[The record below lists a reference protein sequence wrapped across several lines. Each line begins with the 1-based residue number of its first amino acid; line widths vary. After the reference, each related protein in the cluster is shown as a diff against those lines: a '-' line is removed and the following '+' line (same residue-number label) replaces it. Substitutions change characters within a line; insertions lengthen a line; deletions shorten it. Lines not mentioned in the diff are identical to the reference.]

1 MEVTAIIMRAKGDIM
16 REDVSKKRF
25 IEETYRLISTE
36 GEGAVSIRRIGREM
50 NCNTA
55 NIYRYF
61 KDLDEL
67 VTYASLRYLAGYLE
81 DVAKCYE
88 ASEST
93 LETYLMVWDCF
104 AGHAFDHPQLFDK
117 LFFGRHSRQ
126 LEEII
131 REYYALFP
139 EDMAGI
145 APALEEV
152 FTTGSFDRRD
162 FLMISRCVADG
173 WFTADEAKYLNTLL
187 IHLFMGFHKELLD
200 RERTEEEV
208 RHLRHSFISCVHT
221 TVEHFCR
228 KRS

>member
-1 MEVTAIIMRAKGDIM
+1 M
-16 REDVSKKRF
+16 REAVSKKRF

-36 GEGAVSIRRIGREM
+36 GVGAVSIRRIGREM

-67 VTYASLRYLAGYLE
+67 LTYASLRYLAGYLD

-88 ASEST
+88 ASKDT
-93 LETYLMVWDCF
+93 LETYLLVWECF
-104 AGHAFDHPQLFDK
+104 ANHAFAHPHKFNT

-131 REYYALFP
+131 RSYYELFP
-139 EDMAGI
+139 EDMMGI

-162 FLMISRCVADG
+162 FLLISRCVEDG
-173 WFTADEAKYLNTLL
+173 WFTAEDAKYLNMLL
-187 IHLFMGFHKELLD
+187 IHLFMGFHKQLLD
-200 RERTEEEV
+200 KERSVDEVLRMRESFLGCVRKSVEV
-208 RHLRHSFISCVHT
+208 C
-221 TVEHFCR
+221 CR
-228 KRS
+228 KPR

>member
-1 MEVTAIIMRAKGDIM
+1 M

-36 GEGAVSIRRIGREM
+36 GIGAVSIRRIGREM

-67 VTYASLRYLAGYLE
+67 VTYASLRYLAGYLD

-88 ASEST
+88 ISENT
-93 LETYLMVWDCF
+93 LDTYLLVWECF
-104 AGHAFDHPQLFDK
+104 ARHAFAHPHKFQA
-117 LFFGRHSRQ
+117 LFFGRHSRAM
-126 LEEII
+126 EEII
-131 REYYALFP
+131 RNYYELFP
-139 EDMAGI
+139 EDMEGI
-145 APALEEV
+145 APALEQV

-162 FLMISRCVADG
+162 FLLISRCVEDG
-173 WFTADEAKYLNTLL
+173 WFTEEDARYLNILL

-200 RERTEEEV
+200 KDRTEEEV
-208 RHLRHSFISCVHT
+208 QRSRESFLSCVHQ
-221 TVEHFCR
+221 TVERC
-228 KRS
+228 KKSK

>member
-1 MEVTAIIMRAKGDIM
+1 M
-16 REDVSKKRF
+16 REDVNKKRF
-25 IEETYRLISTE
+25 IEQTYRILSTE
-36 GEGAVSIRRIGREM
+36 GVEAVSIRRIGREM
-50 NCNTA
+50 SCNTA

-67 VTYASLRYLAGYLE
+67 ETYASLRYLAAYLQ
-81 DVAKCYE
+81 DVGRCYE
-88 ASEST
+88 ASTNT
-93 LETYLMVWDCF
+93 LETYLLVWDCF
-104 AGHAFDHPQLFDK
+104 ASHAFDHPQQFDR

-126 LEEII
+126 LEEIV

-173 WFTADEAKYLNTLL
+173 WFTADDAKLLNSLL
-187 IHLFMGFHKELLD
+187 IHLFMGFHKDLLD
-200 RERTEEEV
+200 HPRTEEEL
-208 RHLRHSFISCVHT
+208 RRLRHSFLTCVHT
-221 TVEHFCR
+221 TVDRFRR
-228 KRS
+228 K

>member
-1 MEVTAIIMRAKGDIM
+1 M

-25 IEETYRLISTE
+25 IEETYRLLSTE
-36 GEGAVSIRRIGREM
+36 GVGAVSIRRIGREM

-88 ASEST
+88 VSANT
-93 LETYLMVWDCF
+93 LDTYLLVWECF
-104 AGHAFDHPQLFDK
+104 ARHAFAHPHKFNA

-126 LEEII
+126 LEDII
-131 REYYALFP
+131 RSYYELFP
-139 EDMAGI
+139 EDMVGI

-152 FTTGSFDRRD
+152 FTTGSLDRRD
-162 FLMISRCVADG
+162 FLLISRCVEDG
-173 WFTADEAKYLNTLL
+173 WFTEEDAKYLNMLL

-200 RERTEEEV
+200 KQLTGHEV
-208 RHLRHSFISCVHT
+208 RRIRESFLGCVQKAVDSC
-221 TVEHFCR
+221 CR
-228 KRS
+228 KPR